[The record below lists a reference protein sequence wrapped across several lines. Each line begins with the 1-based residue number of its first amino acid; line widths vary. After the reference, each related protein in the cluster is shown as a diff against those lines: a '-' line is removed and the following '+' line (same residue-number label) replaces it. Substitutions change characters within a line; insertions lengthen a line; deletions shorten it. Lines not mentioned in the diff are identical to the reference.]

1 LNYFNSRGKIPAG
14 SSVGYLDGH
23 VEWAKGVLFT
33 KRHKMNING
42 LLLYFYAG
50 QRED

>member
-1 LNYFNSRGKIPAG
+1 
-14 SSVGYLDGH
+14 
-23 VEWAKGVLFT
+23 VLFT
-33 KRHKMNING
+33 KRHKMALNGDANNG